1 MRIDGLTTE
10 QCNMLDTMW
19 AKDTHE
25 ELTDWFQTLPT
36 KKYHMALT
44 LFDIMLQEIIEPEVE
59 KSKNIDAKKLLKKL
73 GINCE

>member
-19 AKDTHE
+19 AKDTQE

-36 KKYHMALT
+36 EKYQMALT
-44 LFDIMLQEIIEPEVE
+44 LFDIMLQEIIESEVE
-59 KSKNIDAKKLLKKL
+59 KSKNIDAQKLLKKL
-73 GINCE
+73 GIDCG

>member
-1 MRIDGLTTE
+1 VRIDGLTTE

-36 KKYHMALT
+36 EKYHMALT